1 MEYRALDQ
9 AEYDRKL
16 RMVIVGAEGLHAD
29 VQNVGDGRAT
39 IGWGYTLNRNNNT
52 AIWRDA
58 GIDLTQEQWRTLA
71 AVGAAPRD
79 DKTRVGLTFSRQL
92 DGAESDRL
100 LRASMAEY
108 EAPANG
114 LQMPLSDER
123 VAVVSLAYN
132 RGAGMLNGIAQSNV
146 PEHPVMDAIRDSNR
160 AEAWF
165 QVRYNCWG
173 SDPLDAQYPSA
184 ESNEGGLRKRRFA
197 EAEVFGLYDD
207 PANVTSDEARGVYR
221 MFQLHRDEI
230 NRVERDFGVT
240 VEGEIA
246 GRNRLAQAN
255 RDYPGLV
262 TEYGRVDTIAEALG
276 PARTVLLGD
285 LRREHPDLAD
295 RLTEANFDAGRIHL
309 DPGRSLQDGVA
320 VDLAHPGNNRT
331 QNAVRREQH
340 HFTIQDTD
348 DNHVATLDSKRM
360 TRGNNPR
367 EIDSNDLLIG
377 GGGDDTLKAQLG
389 NDILIDGA
397 GRDRMEGGVGQDIYV
412 ANVGD
417 TVMDN
422 DGRGELRWRN
432 DRGRDELLDGGTRVE
447 GGPANTYR
455 SANGQFTYVVDGTNL
470 TVTNG
475 QGESLQVE
483 NYARGDLG
491 LRLNDTPVQ
500 TPGTVRAG
508 QLSPEQR
515 AEFDRTVTTEFQTAG
530 VQRADPPPTQD
541 NNIFAI
547 ERLSPQQRT
556 VFDQMLTAVQR
567 AGGYTEEQTQNI
579 AAAGLVEFKRRESLV
594 REPQDVG
601 VYGDRLFTTYFPHGR
616 DREPNFHANVRLED
630 VANTPAH
637 QTLQP
642 LDTPTRQQAI
652 ASPAQEREQPQ
663 GQEAGRGR

>member
-1 MEYRALDQ
+1 MQYDELTREEYARRASAMIQRFEGYRAGPYD
-9 AEYDRKL
+9 AEDS
-16 RMVIVGAEGLHAD
+16 M
-29 VQNVGDGRAT
+29 AT
-39 IGWGYTLNRNNNT
+39 IGFGYAFNRNNNVALFDQANVQLSPAERRQLT
-52 AIWRDA
+52 AIDN
-58 GIDLTQEQWRTLA
+58 
-71 AVGAAPRD
+71 
-79 DKTRVGLTFSRQL
+79 
-92 DGAESDRL
+92 
-100 LRASMAEY
+100 
-108 EAPANG
+108 APANQKTALG
-114 LQMPLSDER
+114 IALPVQITRDEARSLLEVASLPNYEGPANRLNMPLSDER
-123 VAVVSLAYN
+123 AALVSVTYN
-132 RGAGMLNGIAQSNV
+132 RGPGRVNSHMQGFTEAVADG
-146 PEHPVMDAIRDSNR
+146 DR
-160 AEAWF
+160 AEAWY
-165 QVRYNCWG
+165 QLRYNSCG
-173 SDPLDAQYPSA
+173 TNPDPDIELGIRPRRGMEAQA
-184 ESNEGGLRKRRFA
+184 
-197 EAEVFGLYDD
+197 FGLYDD
-207 PANVTSDEARGVYR
+207 PQNVTLEEARGVYR
-221 MFQLHRDEI
+221 MLQLHRDDI
-230 NRVERDFGVT
+230 ARNERDWGVGFDSTAQPLNRNAVATSNQNNADLVALFGQVPT
-240 VEGEIA
+240 ISTALEPA
-246 GRNRLAQAN
+246 RNRL
-255 RDYPGLV
+255 L
-262 TEYGRVDTIAEALG
+262 T
-276 PARTVLLGD
+276 D
-285 LRREHPDLAD
+285 LRAEHPDIAD
-295 RLTEANFDAGRIHL
+295 RLGNDAFAADVIFM
-309 DPGRSLQDGVA
+309 DPGR
-320 VDLAHPGNNRT
+320 DLRTGNGLRADQRNT
-331 QNAVRREQH
+331 TA
-340 HFTIQDTD
+340 QDTD

-432 DRGRDELLDGGTRVE
+432 ERGRDELLDGGTRVE

-455 SANGQFTYVVDGTNL
+455 SANDQFTYVVDGTNL

-567 AGGYTEEQTQNI
+567 AGGYNEEQTQNI